1 MAGESDGGEE
11 SASLETTPTWAVAT
25 VCFVLISIS
34 ILLEHGLHLLAK
46 YLGRKRRK
54 SLLGALNKIKSVIRH
69 DGDNAD
75 LLLLGFISFS
85 LVMLEKPIATI
96 CIPRSAAETFLPCK
110 SLTTDEDE
118 EPKCEENVLT
128 SSPSLLSLISGIMF
142 DDGCRMQGKMSLMS
156 RGGVQELQ
164 VLIFF
169 LAFFHVLS
177 TLLTFTLGAAKMKRW
192 EHWEAETRTLEY
204 QFSNDPRRFQFIHQ
218 TSFGRRHLRYWSQ
231 YRLLRLPVNFL
242 RQFFRSVYQVD
253 YLTLRHGFITAHFA
267 EGNSF
272 DFQKYIKRALEK
284 DFEVAVGMRLWI
296 WVFSVLFIF
305 FNAYV
310 FNNYVW
316 LPFIPLV
323 MLLIA
328 GTKLQGIITKM
339 CLDTSDKSHVIQGT
353 LLVRP
358 SDHFFWFDQPR
369 FLLHLMHLLLF
380 QNSFELAFF
389 AWSWYKF
396 GLRSCFHR
404 KNEDI
409 VIKIAMGVLIPILC
423 GYVTLPLYALVTQMG
438 TSMGNSVFPENVVGG
453 LKRWR
458 AKARRNLA
466 ARRGDLTTRS
476 LDASVES
483 SPSFANLDAS
493 LPLDLDY
500 TSDDDG
506 IERSDHNQQQQQQL
520 GSFHGIEP
528 SRV

>member
-34 ILLEHGLHLLAK
+34 LLLEHGLHLLAK

-54 SLLGALNKIKSVIRH
+54 SLLGALNKIKS
-69 DGDNAD
+69 D

-118 EPKCEENVLT
+118 EPKCEEN
-128 SSPSLLSLISGIMF
+128 
-142 DDGCRMQGKMSLMS
+142 GKMSLMS